1 MLLKDEN
8 IFPSDEVLSD
18 TLGITFRVF
27 QEFIKKI
34 ESDEFKLEKQWIYY
48 HDGKAWFCKIQFKK
62 KTILWLTVWD
72 KYFKIILYF
81 AEKSDQDIKALEIS
95 EEIKNQFKEIKRI
108 GKIKPIVIDIKN
120 CDSLHDVYKL
130 ITYKKSIH

>member
-18 TLGITFRVF
+18 TLGITFPVF

-34 ESDEFKLEKQWIYY
+34 ESDEFKLGKQWIYY
-48 HDGKAWFCKIQFKK
+48 HDGKSWFCKIQFKK

-95 EEIKNQFKEIKRI
+95 EEIKNKFMEIKRM

-120 CDSLHDVYKL
+120 RDSLHDVYKL
-130 ITYKKSIH
+130 ITYKKCIH